1 MNAKSVGSAHL
12 ATICVD
18 EVAIAANVRTLRSA
32 VGSGVA
38 MMSVVK
44 ADGYGHGMGSAAR
57 AARAG
62 GAEWLGVATLDEAL
76 ELRRTGDTGRAL
88 CWLAEPGA
96 DFGSVIAA
104 GVDVT
109 ASSTS
114 QLREIADACSGGVVG
129 RVQLKVNTGLSR
141 NGAPE
146 AQWAEFFAL
155 AKSLQDQGS
164 IIVTGLWSH
173 FACADEPDHPANEQ
187 QELVFRTAISHA
199 DAIGLEPEFKH
210 IANSAATL
218 WRPSARFDLVRCGI
232 SIYGLSPNPQ
242 IASSRDLGL
251 TPAMTVKATVVNAMD
266 LPKGA
271 GVSYGHTFVTE
282 HPTRVALV
290 PMGYAEGIPRHA
302 SNQAQVWLNGQRADL
317 LGLVCMD
324 QIVAA
329 APRAQIGD
337 DVIVFGPGDHG
348 EPTADEWAAWCQTI
362 NYEIVTRIGGRA
374 KRVVMTPRVQEGS

>member
-1 MNAKSVGSAHL
+1 MRALVMSSDGSNSRSIPACRAMVPPRLSGLSSLRWPSHCRIKE
-12 ATICVD
+12 ASSSRVCG
-18 EVAIAANVRTLRSA
+18 RTLL
-32 VGSGVA
+32 VP
-38 MMSVVK
+38 MSLTIRPMNDK
-44 ADGYGHGMGSAAR
+44 
-57 AARAG
+57 
-62 GAEWLGVATLDEAL
+62 
-76 ELRRTGDTGRAL
+76 
-88 CWLAEPGA
+88 
-96 DFGSVIAA
+96 
-104 GVDVT
+104 
-109 ASSTS
+109 
-114 QLREIADACSGGVVG
+114 
-129 RVQLKVNTGLSR
+129 
-141 NGAPE
+141 
-146 AQWAEFFAL
+146 
-155 AKSLQDQGS
+155 
-164 IIVTGLWSH
+164 
-173 FACADEPDHPANEQ
+173 
-187 QELVFRTAISHA
+187 LVFRTAISHA
-199 DAIGLEPEFKH
+199 EAIGLEPEFKH

-348 EPTADEWAAWCQTI
+348 EPTADEWAAWCQTM